1 MLNFNEAINLK
12 IEEIASCIISKIN
25 KPYNDLDPGLFT
37 GEFGII
43 LFLLFY
49 RKYSKKKIESVD
61 IFIEKVVT
69 GFLGKTKSNNFGN
82 GFSGILY
89 LFKYLKEQDL
99 IDIDTS
105 EVEEPLN
112 QLLCQ
117 NMINYTIQNN
127 YDFVMGSLGN
137 ALYFQKKYGDSYYS
151 DIYLKTILD
160 TAEKDYLHNTFK
172 WNSLIYPV
180 KKIGYNLSLSHGMSA
195 LLLFFVKVL
204 KNDSNNSLAKELL
217 IGLGNYLLSQE
228 VDFNIYGCHFP
239 SHIIDGR
246 TSRSR
251 LAWCYGD
258 LGVAISLLEAGKTIG
273 NDNWIEKSLNVLY
286 NCAQRKDMEKEGVI
300 DSGICH
306 GSVGLAIIYRR
317 LFMNT
322 GSKLFKDVTDYWIDK
337 TMSLSYFDDGLCG
350 YKTYA
355 ATIWKCDYSLLTGIS
370 GVGLGL
376 MSYIKNDPQSW
387 DELFLLS

>member
-1 MLNFNEAINLK
+1 MLNLNETINLK
-12 IEEIASCIISKIN
+12 IEEIAACVLCKIN
-25 KPYNDLDPGLFT
+25 EPYNDIDSGLFT

-49 RKYSKKKIESVD
+49 RKYSQKKINLID
-61 IFIEKVVT
+61 LFIEKVVT
-69 GFLGKTKSNNFGN
+69 DFLGKNNASNFGN

-89 LFKYLKEQDL
+89 LFEYLREQDF
-99 IDIDTS
+99 IEIDTC
-105 EVEEPLN
+105 EVEESLN
-112 QLLCQ
+112 QYLYR
-117 NMINYTIQNN
+117 NMIKYTVENN

-137 ALYFQKKYGDSYYS
+137 ALYFQKKYGYSYYL
-151 DIYLKTILD
+151 DIFLKTILE
-160 TAEKDYLHNTFK
+160 TAEKDYTHNMYK
-172 WNSLIYPV
+172 WSSLIYPV
-180 KKIGYNLSLSHGMSA
+180 KKTGYNLSLSHGMSA
-195 LLLFFVKVL
+195 LLLFFVRVL

-228 VDFNIYGCHFP
+228 VDFDTYGCHFP
-239 SHIIDGR
+239 SHIIDGN
-246 TSRSR
+246 TPRSR

-258 LGVAISLLEAGKTIG
+258 LGVAISLLEAGKVIG
-273 NDNWIEKSLNVLY
+273 NDNWIEKSLSVLY
-286 NCAQRKDMEKEGVI
+286 NCAKRKDMEKEGVL

-322 GSKLFKDVTDYWIDK
+322 GIKLFKDVTEYWIDK

-355 ATIWKCDYSLLTGIS
+355 STIWKCDYSLLTGIS
-370 GVGLGL
+370 GVGLSL
-376 MSYIKNDPQSW
+376 LSYIKDSPQSW